1 MGTHPSDYEDKS
13 STHPSDYEDKSSTH
27 PSDYEDKSSTAIS
40 DRNLYSQF
48 IIDLPRLTLYL
59 NEKLCNDSSEQ
70 VYDYLYDRL
79 NKRQLRFCLYFLT
92 QTSLADYYFK
102 EYKKLKDNMEHLVG
116 DGSYVVRLDT
126 TRKTI
131 NVSKNFRKIYIDDNV
146 NFELD
151 FTTLNL
157 DCDLEKDI
165 TCYSWD
171 YEFQDDSFGII
182 ELGSKTQ

>member
-13 STHPSDYEDKSSTH
+13 STHP
-27 PSDYEDKSSTAIS
+27 S

-126 TRKTI
+126 IRKTI

>member
-27 PSDYEDKSSTAIS
+27 PS

-102 EYKKLKDNMEHLVG
+102 EYKKLKDNHLVIRPQKKNKQC
-116 DGSYVVRLDT
+116 RLASESMLPFAFDRCRPTKAKT
-126 TRKTI
+126 TRHLSSPK
-131 NVSKNFRKIYIDDNV
+131 
-146 NFELD
+146 L
-151 FTTLNL
+151 
-157 DCDLEKDI
+157 
-165 TCYSWD
+165 
-171 YEFQDDSFGII
+171 
-182 ELGSKTQ
+182 